1 MKTIATKALILTMV
15 LAFAGLVCHPVP
27 ALSAETE
34 TETAPVKTEEETR
47 LEEISGEQMM
57 VDFFLLR
64 PAGFLATVVGSAFFV
79 VSLPLNYA
87 TGTTRPAYEKLVINP
102 VHYTFQRTLGDF

>member
-1 MKTIATKALILTMV
+1 MKTTAMKALSLLVALT
-15 LAFAGLVCHPVP
+15 LGGLMCHP
-27 ALSAETE
+27 AAGRCAEQDVT
-34 TETAPVKTEEETR
+34 TAEETR
-47 LEEISGEQMM
+47 LQEISGEEMM

-64 PAGFLATVVGSAFFV
+64 PAGFLATVVGSVFFV

-87 TGTTRPAYEKLVINP
+87 TGRTEPAYEKLVINP